1 MTEWNEFKQLDLRRL
16 KNLMKSP
23 IMIDARNVYE
33 PDLMADM
40 GFSYRGIG
48 RGYNNR

>member
-1 MTEWNEFKQLDLRRL
+1 L

-23 IMIDARNVYE
+23 VMVDARNVYE
-33 PDLMADM
+33 PEMMANM

-48 RGYNNR
+48 RGHKNR